1 VEAKLAILLDMS
13 IPARLSLA
21 EAKNRLSEVVDEVER
36 QHARVTITKH
46 GRPAAILISPED
58 LEALEETLELLG
70 DPEAMARIR
79 ASRAESDAGDVMT
92 LSKQDALAQ
101 LRDSE

>member
-1 VEAKLAILLDMS
+1 MS

-46 GRPAAILISPED
+46 GRPAAILVSPED
-58 LEALEETLELLG
+58 LEALEETLDLLG
-70 DPEAMARIR
+70 DPETLARIR
-79 ASRAESDAGDVMT
+79 ASWAEADAGDVVT

-101 LRDSE
+101 LRDRE